1 MFCPSMC
8 SGKGVCDWSL
18 SKPAC
23 KCFDEN
29 DLTDG
34 CYDSGVNE
42 PEECERPSLGIRMVL
57 SPKAVLV
64 SVIAVASL
72 FMA

>member
-1 MFCPSMC
+1 MC

-42 PEECERPSLGIRMVL
+42 PDKSEPSMSTSLKPGLSSKACGFLFVVAHFWMVL
-57 SPKAVLV
+57 
-64 SVIAVASL
+64 
-72 FMA
+72 FE